1 MPKEVVIVLIAFVV
15 IAIISFMFYSLRVDR
30 MKSEEGSLSE
40 DSKVVALKSLRWVIM
55 AVSFVVFSFSLISL
69 ESLFFE
75 PNKGLVMAAFCASF
89 VGAKYVGYLLKKWK
103 KIKEV

>member
-40 DSKVVALKSLRWVIM
+40 DSKVVALKLLRWVIM
-55 AVSFVVFSFSLISL
+55 AVSFVVFSFFLISL